1 MEVHETKLPGVLVIE
16 PRVFGDARGYFK
28 ETWQRARY
36 EAAGVTAEFV
46 QDNLSRSRRGTLR
59 GLHFQ
64 LRRPQGK
71 LVQVFRG
78 EVFDVAVDVR
88 RGSPTFGRWDGTV
101 LSETNHRQLYI
112 PPGFAHGFY
121 VLTDTADLFYKC
133 TDYYDPH
140 DERTLLW
147 NDSAVAIDW
156 PLAGEPILSDKDR
169 RGTPLDALECY
180 DGPGLTAR

>member
-1 MEVHETKLPGVLVIE
+1 MQIHKTALPGVLVFE

-28 ETWQRARY
+28 ETWHRERY
-36 EAAGVTAEFV
+36 ESAGVPGRFV
-46 QDNLSRSRRGTLR
+46 QDNFSRSRQGTLR

-64 LRRPQGK
+64 RRHPQGK

-88 RGSPTFGRWDGTV
+88 RGSETFGRWDGIV

-112 PPGFAHGFY
+112 PPGFAHGFC
-121 VLTDTADLFYKC
+121 VLSETADVFYKC
-133 TDYYDPH
+133 TAQYHPD

-147 NDSAVAIDW
+147 NDPAVAIEW
-156 PLAGEPILSDKDR
+156 PLAGEPVLSEKDR
-169 RGTPLDALECY
+169 RGTPLADLECC
-180 DGPGLTAR
+180 DVAPMDDE